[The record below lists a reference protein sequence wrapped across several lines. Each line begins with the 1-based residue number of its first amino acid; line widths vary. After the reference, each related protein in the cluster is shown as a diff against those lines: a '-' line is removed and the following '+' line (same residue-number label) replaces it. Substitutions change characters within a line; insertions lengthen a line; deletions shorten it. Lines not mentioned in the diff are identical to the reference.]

1 MKIRVT
7 ARMVHWGIRLVFFAI
22 VLGVVGFSEPVV
34 QARCAQI
41 MCVNG
46 GEGEYCETGKHYAY
60 ESQFGTR
67 EGEDHPTSCLSDT
80 CDDDHPQCI
89 GGLPAVEM
97 DALEYAAIRGDLS
110 KIESML
116 GEYQSLTVN
125 TERSALQRLDCAGAV
140 VWHFPMPS
148 TLIQDLSAEQ
158 R

>member
-1 MKIRVT
+1 MKVGVT
-7 ARMVHWGIRLVFFAI
+7 ARMVHWGIRLVSFAI

-34 QARCAQI
+34 QAWCAQI

-46 GEGEYCETGKHYAY
+46 GEGEYCEAGKHYAY
-60 ESQFGTR
+60 ESGFGTR
-67 EGEDHPTSCLSDT
+67 EGEDHPTTCLSDS
-80 CDDDHPQCI
+80 CDDDHQQCE
-89 GGLPAVEM
+89 GLPAVEM
-97 DALEYAAIRGDLS
+97 DALEYAAISGDLS

-140 VWHFPMPS
+140 VWHVPMPS

>member
-1 MKIRVT
+1 MKVGVT
-7 ARMVHWGIRLVFFAI
+7 ARMVHWGIRLVSFAI

-34 QARCAQI
+34 QAWCAQI

-46 GEGEYCETGKHYAY
+46 GEGEYCEAGEHYAY
-60 ESQFGTR
+60 ESGFGTR
-67 EGEDHPTSCLSDT
+67 EGEDHPTTCLSDS
-80 CDDDHPQCI
+80 CDDDHQQCE
-89 GGLPAVEM
+89 GLPAVEM
-97 DALEYAAIRGDLS
+97 DALEYAAISGDLS

-125 TERSALQRLDCAGAV
+125 TERSVLQRLDCAGAV
-140 VWHFPMPS
+140 VWHVPMPS